1 MSANLKYVPV
11 VATPGAGRIHSIYRS
26 TINFTLKGKLF
37 SLQSGLAA
45 CSPVSFVATQDV
57 LPRCRLGENVAWDGH
72 TLKIGGL
79 SFAAD
84 QAEHFSGILPIGRFC
99 PLPERTILPVPTSFF
114 GGSAASHTEAQEIM
128 LCLSKTIK
136 TGNWTDAAEVASEML
151 GLGCGLTPSGDD
163 WLTGLLALLHFTA
176 LQADSAVFLRALCA
190 QLSARLHETNDVS
203 ARFLELACAGRFSAP
218 ICALFSAW
226 HNGDTSGLARAVS
239 QVLRLGHTSGADTL
253 AGIRFLYDHLKMR

>member
-11 VATPGAGRIHSIYRS
+11 VVTPGAGQIHSVYRS

-99 PLPERTILPVPTSFF
+99 PLPERTVLPVSTSFF

-163 WLTGLLALLHFTA
+163 WLNRSACIAAFYGTASRLCGIPARTMCAAFCAFARDQRCQRPFFGACLRRPVQCADLRTVLCLA
-176 LQADSAVFLRALCA
+176 Q
-190 QLSARLHETNDVS
+190 
-203 ARFLELACAGRFSAP
+203 
-218 ICALFSAW
+218 W
-226 HNGDTSGLARAVS
+226 
-239 QVLRLGHTSGADTL
+239 
-253 AGIRFLYDHLKMR
+253 